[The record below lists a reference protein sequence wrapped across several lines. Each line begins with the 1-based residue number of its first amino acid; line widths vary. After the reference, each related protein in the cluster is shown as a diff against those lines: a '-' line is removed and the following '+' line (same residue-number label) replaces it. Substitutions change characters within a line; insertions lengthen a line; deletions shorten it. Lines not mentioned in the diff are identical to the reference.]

1 VSAARRQ
8 LPPPAGADQLT
19 ALLRRRHTQEPTA
32 EPIDDVPAAAPA
44 SPAATAPPA
53 AAPVRPSP
61 VAPATDGG
69 MVRRSWY
76 VPRSAADALVAA
88 VDDLHHET
96 RRPKHEVLA
105 VLLALAVEDLD
116 RARNRLTEH

>member
-1 VSAARRQ
+1 
-8 LPPPAGADQLT
+8 
-19 ALLRRRHTQEPTA
+19 
-32 EPIDDVPAAAPA
+32 
-44 SPAATAPPA
+44 
-53 AAPVRPSP
+53 
-61 VAPATDGG
+61 

-76 VPRSAADALVAA
+76 VPRTAADALVAA

-116 RARNRLTEH
+116 RARDRLTEH